1 MDSNYKPTS
10 LRELLPKSLTD
21 FVILEDAIEGKD
33 LQEFIEFKRKNKIS
47 DDTNLLELLAS
58 QDIENQKIAL
68 VNLVDNSEVEVFRA
82 LEGYYNSLQ
91 EDNQLK
97 EWAKYTMMRCK
108 ISMENS
114 LLGTNKIPMASGL
127 GAKNGK
133 IRFFA
138 LLFKEDKSLIT
149 ESEQKVIS
157 NELNFQAR
165 ELENDIEQVTFNNY
179 YFSVV
184 YLCSLKYMPT
194 LIFEKLSKEMKEL
207 GLIISPHMMINNVKI
222 MNDQEINNFFERVN
236 QSDDIADAFSQE
248 EDSTIDNL

>member
-1 MDSNYKPTS
+1 MDSNYKPNS

-21 FVILEDAIEGKD
+21 FVILEDAIEGKN
-33 LQEFIEFKRKNKIS
+33 LQEFVEYKRKNKV
-47 DDTNLLELLAS
+47 DENTNLLELLNS
-58 QDIENQKIAL
+58 QDVENQKIAL

-82 LEGYYNSLQ
+82 LESYYNSL
-91 EDNQLK
+91 EEESQLK
-97 EWAKYTMMRCK
+97 DWAKYTMMRCK

-114 LLGTNKIPMASGL
+114 LLGTNRIPMASGL

-138 LLFKEDKSLIT
+138 LLFKEDKTDISP
-149 ESEQKVIS
+149 SEQKVIT
-157 NELNFQAR
+157 NELNFQGN
-165 ELENDIEQVTFNNY
+165 ELENEIEQVIFNNY

-194 LIFEKLSKEMKEL
+194 LIFEKLGKEMKEL

-222 MNDQEINNFFERVN
+222 MNDQEINEFLLKA
-236 QSDDIADAFSQE
+236 IQE
-248 EDSTIDNL
+248 EEGDNNQQNEI